1 MTAKEYLRQ
10 IAVLDA
16 KIKRRQTEI
25 EELKTAATHITTTL
39 DENKVWT
46 AGGSIDKIADI
57 VTRWVVMEQNVA
69 EMLDQLMTLR
79 HKIIGEIHQLTDDRY
94 IRILEMRYV
103 DRETFEQI
111 AVNMQY
117 DIRWIYRLHRYAL
130 QEFAKKHLTS
140 ESHV

>member
-25 EELKTAATHITTTL
+25 EELKTAATHITTVF
-39 DENKVWT
+39 DENKIQSSGR
-46 AGGSIDKIADI
+46 ADDKIANI
-57 VTRWVVMEQNVA
+57 VTRWITMEYQVA
-69 EMLDQLMTLR
+69 EMLEQLMDLR

-111 AVNMQY
+111 AVTMHM
-117 DIRWIYRLHRYAL
+117 DIRHIFRLHGYAL
-130 QEFAKKHLTS
+130 QEFTQKILS
-140 ESHV
+140 

>member
-39 DENKVWT
+39 DENKVWA
-46 AGGSIDKIADI
+46 AGGSNDKIADI

-69 EMLDQLMTLR
+69 EMVDQLMTLR

-111 AVNMQY
+111 AVTMHM
-117 DIRWIYRLHRYAL
+117 DIRHIFRLHGYAL
-130 QEFAKKHLTS
+130 QEFTRAVLDKMS
-140 ESHV
+140 